1 MLDQLGLGIVLTMK
15 DDFTPQANK
24 AVQSM
29 DRMTRSAEQLERD
42 MQRSMSNLQNI
53 MLAGFSLN
61 QVGGEFER
69 TGKKILGAIQDTLTV
84 S

>member
-1 MLDQLGLGIVLTMK
+1 MLDHLGLGIVLTMQ

-24 AVQSM
+24 AVQAM
-29 DRMTRSAEQLERD
+29 DRMSNRANQLEKD

-69 TGKKILGAIQDTLTV
+69 TGKKILGAIQNTLLD
-84 S
+84 